1 MMEKL
6 LTRKEAARI
15 LGISLPILDCA
26 RENGLISYVQYTS
39 NGRVY
44 FTESALQE
52 YIVRSTHKAKPQTV
66 NTGTVFRKNKE
77 QLPF

>member
-1 MMEKL
+1 MVEKL
-6 LTRKEAARI
+6 ISRKEAAKI
-15 LGISLPILDCA
+15 LGISLLMLDSA
-26 RENGLISYVQYTS
+26 RENGLISYVQYTE
-39 NGRVY
+39 NGKVF
-44 FTESALQE
+44 FTESAIQE